1 MMNILKQE
9 QFKIDGVVIPAP
21 ETYRPVFSTTSTSDS
36 DRDQGLEM
44 HNTPIGTI
52 GGYDLTWGSL
62 TWDEIAIIINAVM
75 NKPRFSF
82 HHKAPNVPGR
92 WIDLDFYVSNMNM
105 DALTLEDGYEE
116 WEGLT
121 MNLRRI
127 TAIC

>member
-1 MMNILKQE
+1 MNLLKQE
-9 QFKIDGVVIPAP
+9 QFKIDGIVIPAP
-21 ETYRPVFSTTSTSDS
+21 DTYRPVLSTTSTDDS

-52 GGYDLTWGSL
+52 AGYDLVWGVL
-62 TWDEIAIIINAVM
+62 TWEEIAVIINAVL
-75 NKPRFSF
+75 NKSQFSF

-92 WIDLDFYVSNMNM
+92 WIDLDFYVSDMDM
-105 DALTLEDGYEE
+105 DALTLEDGFEE
-116 WEGLT
+116 WEGLS